1 MTPRTPLPMHRARQR
16 GAALLLAML
25 ILTLVATLAT
35 GMLWQQWRAIEVERA
50 ERNRTQAAWLM
61 DGTMDWA
68 RMILRED
75 ARGVGGRAQVDSL
88 DEGWAI
94 PLRDLNL
101 SDFLAAGAGAKES
114 TAQPDVGDLDA
125 SLSGQ
130 ITDAQ
135 ARFNLSNLIGA
146 EPERLARMQAALAQL
161 CTALA
166 LPEDTAPQIVLGM
179 SQAAPDGSDS
189 PIAPV
194 RAEQL
199 AWLGLPEASVQRLLP
214 YITVL
219 PETTPVNANTAS
231 AEVLMTAIDGL
242 DRGGAE
248 RLVRARPAGG
258 YESLAAI
265 RLLLPATTELDSAR
279 VSVATGYFEI
289 LGELRYEGS
298 VLRERA
304 LVQRQQLQVS
314 IVRRDRLPP
323 PPA

>member
-1 MTPRTPLPMHRARQR
+1 MMPHPPRRQWPVRPR

-25 ILTLVATLAT
+25 IVTLVATLAA

-61 DGTMDWA
+61 NGTMDWA

-101 SDFLAAGAGAKES
+101 RDFLAAGANAKEGA
-114 TAQPDVGDLDA
+114 AQPDVGDIDA

-135 ARFNLSNLIGA
+135 ARYNLTNLVGA
-146 EPERLARMQAALAQL
+146 EPEQQARLQAALAQL
-161 CTALA
+161 CVALA
-166 LPEDTAPQIVLGM
+166 LPAETAQQIVLGM
-179 SQAAPDGSDS
+179 SNAAPDGGSA
-189 PIAPV
+189 PIAPM

-199 AWLGLPEASVQRLLP
+199 AWLGLPDASVQRLLP
-214 YITVL
+214 YVTVL
-219 PETTPVNANTAS
+219 PEATPVNANTAS
-231 AEVLMTAIDGL
+231 AEVLMTAVDGL
-242 DRGGAE
+242 DRSGAD
-248 RLVRARPAGG
+248 RIVRGRPAGG
-258 YESLAAI
+258 FESINALKA
-265 RLLLPATTELDSAR
+265 LLPATTELDPAR

-289 LGELRYEGS
+289 LGELRLEGS

-304 LVQRQQLQVS
+304 LVQRQQLQVT
-314 IVRRDRLPP
+314 IVRRERLPP
-323 PPA
+323 PLP